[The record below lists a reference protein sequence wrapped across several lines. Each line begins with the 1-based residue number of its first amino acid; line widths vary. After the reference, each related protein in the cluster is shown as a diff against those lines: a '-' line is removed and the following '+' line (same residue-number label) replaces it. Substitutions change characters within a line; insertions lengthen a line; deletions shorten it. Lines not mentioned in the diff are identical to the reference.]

1 MNKEIKSASS
11 VKIGKKFK
19 ERRIELGHSI
29 EEVSNILFVN
39 KTHIAA
45 IEEGNYTIFPSE
57 AFAKA
62 YFNKYLNFLEINCEF
77 PSVFEL
83 ITEKKHK
90 RIFKEFSF
98 DNSLDN
104 NIKYYSSIFLVFSAI
119 LLGIYFFSNE
129 ELVSKNEINNIE
141 EIKKEKIILNEIS
154 KSEEDINQTE
164 DNSYLITK
172 DIQSNSLSLEFYGE
186 CWLELYVNDELIE
199 AKLFFENERYLRNIK
214 MPFKIIVGNA
224 DFVKGSYNNTEID
237 FITNA
242 NRLTKV
248 NTIIFNEQLD

>member
-1 MNKEIKSASS
+1 MNKEFKSASS

-19 ERRIELGHSI
+19 ERRIKLGHSI
-29 EEVSNILFVN
+29 EEVSKILFVN
-39 KTHIAA
+39 KTHLTA
-45 IEEGNYTIFPSE
+45 IEEGNYAIFPSE

-62 YFNKYLNFLEINCEF
+62 YFNKYLNFLEIHCEF
-77 PSVFEL
+77 PSVFEQK
-83 ITEKKHK
+83 TEKKHK

-98 DNSLDN
+98 DDSFN
-104 NIKYYSSIFLVFSAI
+104 NHIKYYLSIFLVFSAI

-129 ELVSKNEINNIE
+129 EVVSKNEINNIE
-141 EIKKEKIILNEIS
+141 EIKKEEIKLDDIFES
-154 KSEEDINQTE
+154 VGDANKTADKS
-164 DNSYLITK
+164 NSITK
-172 DIQSNSLSLEFYGE
+172 DIQDNNLLLEFYGE

-199 AKLFFENERYLRNIK
+199 AKLFFDNEKYLRNIN
-214 MPFKIIVGNA
+214 MPFKIIIGNA

-248 NTIIFNEQLD
+248 NTIVFNE

>member
-19 ERRIELGHSI
+19 ERRFELGLSI

-39 KTHIAA
+39 KTHLAA
-45 IEEGNYTIFPSE
+45 IEEGNYAIFPSE
-57 AFAKA
+57 TFAKA
-62 YFNKYLNFLEINCEF
+62 YFSKYLNFLEINCEF

-83 ITEKKHK
+83 ITEKKHN

-98 DNSLDN
+98 DDSFDN
-104 NIKYYSSIFLVFSAI
+104 DIKYYLPIFLVFSAI

-129 ELVSKNEINNIE
+129 GVVYKNEINNIE
-141 EIKKEKIILNEIS
+141 EIKKEEIKLDDIY
-154 KSEEDINQTE
+154 KSEEDVNQIE
-164 DNSYLITK
+164 DKSNLIIK
-172 DIQSNSLSLEFYGE
+172 NIQNNNLSLEFYGE

-199 AKLFFENERYLRNIK
+199 AKLFFDNERYLRNIK
-214 MPFKIIVGNA
+214 MPFKIIIGNA

-242 NRLTKV
+242 NRLTGV
-248 NTIIFNEQLD
+248 NTIIFNE

>member
-1 MNKEIKSASS
+1 MNKEFKSASS

-29 EEVSNILFVN
+29 EEVSKILFVN
-39 KTHIAA
+39 KTHLTA
-45 IEEGNYTIFPSE
+45 IEEGNYAIFPSE

-62 YFNKYLNFLEINCEF
+62 YFNKYLNFLEIHCEF
-77 PSVFEL
+77 PGVFEQK
-83 ITEKKHK
+83 TEKKHK

-98 DNSLDN
+98 DDSFDN
-104 NIKYYSSIFLVFSAI
+104 NIKYYLSIFLVFSAI

-129 ELVSKNEINNIE
+129 EVVSKNEINNIE
-141 EIKKEKIILNEIS
+141 EIKKEEIKLDDIF
-154 KSEEDINQTE
+154 KSVEDANQTE
-164 DNSYLITK
+164 DKSNLITK
-172 DIQSNSLSLEFYGE
+172 GIQDNNLLLEFYGE

-199 AKLFFENERYLRNIK
+199 AKLFFDNEKYLRNIK
-214 MPFKIIVGNA
+214 MPFKIIIGNA

-248 NTIIFNEQLD
+248 NIIVFNE